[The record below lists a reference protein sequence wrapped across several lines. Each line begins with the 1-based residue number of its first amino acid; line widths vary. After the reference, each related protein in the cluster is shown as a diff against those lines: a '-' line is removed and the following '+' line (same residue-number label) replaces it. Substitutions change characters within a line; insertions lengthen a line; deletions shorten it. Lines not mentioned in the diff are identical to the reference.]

1 MICDTCVRD
10 TEYITLFFV
19 IFSKYIILYAIIWV
33 YILYLPVTSTTV
45 LCLIGEILILIFL
58 FVENAEK
65 MTFHFNLF
73 SFFFFLH
80 VATATVSRKVVTC
93 IK

>member
-1 MICDTCVRD
+1 MG
-10 TEYITLFFV
+10 
-19 IFSKYIILYAIIWV
+19 V

-80 VATATVSRKVVTC
+80 LHVATVSRKVVTC
-93 IK
+93 LK

>member
-1 MICDTCVRD
+1 MYVIL
-10 TEYITLFFV
+10 YITLFFV

-73 SFFFFLH
+73 SLYY
-80 VATATVSRKVVTC
+80 SNYK
-93 IK
+93 